1 MAPGCA
7 PAATTRWPACV
18 EDALRATGLGVK
30 CLLVA
35 DEGVLWTLHRLREQ
49 GVLPADTTFKVSAL
63 IGPVNPASFAV
74 FEQLGAD
81 SINIPSDLTLAQFT
95 EIRRVSRAPM
105 DLYIEA
111 PDDLGGYVRMYEVAE
126 LIRRGAPLYLKFG
139 LAKSP
144 GIYPYGQHLRELALS
159 TAKERVRRGRP
170 RAGPARAAR
179 GGRRDGPAGQP
190 TAGPAQPVR
199 DLVITFRKHSPQ
211 KKTQPRTIPHTR
223 SRSFHSQRSGT
234 TGPSSDPTSRMMT
247 MRNRR
252 AALAAV
258 ASAASLALALTACG
272 QNSEGGGEEKKGGA
286 DGATIGVAMPTK
298 SSERWISDGANV
310 VKELKSKGYKT
321 KLVYGEDDPDQQV
334 SQIENMITQGVD
346 ALVVAAIDNKSL
358 NNVLQQAKDA
368 DIPVISYDRLILGTE
383 NVDYYASFDNEKV
396 GELQGSYIVD
406 KLGLE
411 DGKKGP
417 FSIELF
423 AYSNDDNNTKYF
435 FQGAMN
441 VLKPHID
448 KGELVVRSK
457 QTALNQVTTLRWDGG
472 TAQKRM
478 DDLLTSSYRSA
489 KVDAVLSPYD
499 GISIGI
505 LSALKS
511 DGYGT
516 KAKPMPVVTGQDA
529 ELASVKSII
538 AGDQTQTVYK
548 DLRKLAKV
556 ASNMVDAALNDKK
569 PEVNDTKSYDNG
581 VKVVPAYL
589 LQPVSVDKDN
599 YKEALVDD
607 GYYTE
612 NDLK

>member
-1 MAPGCA
+1 
-7 PAATTRWPACV
+7 
-18 EDALRATGLGVK
+18 
-30 CLLVA
+30 
-35 DEGVLWTLHRLREQ
+35 
-49 GVLPADTTFKVSAL
+49 
-63 IGPVNPASFAV
+63 
-74 FEQLGAD
+74 
-81 SINIPSDLTLAQFT
+81 
-95 EIRRVSRAPM
+95 
-105 DLYIEA
+105 
-111 PDDLGGYVRMYEVAE
+111 
-126 LIRRGAPLYLKFG
+126 
-139 LAKSP
+139 
-144 GIYPYGQHLRELALS
+144 
-159 TAKERVRRGRP
+159 
-170 RAGPARAAR
+170 
-179 GGRRDGPAGQP
+179 
-190 TAGPAQPVR
+190 
-199 DLVITFRKHSPQ
+199 
-211 KKTQPRTIPHTR
+211 
-223 SRSFHSQRSGT
+223 
-234 TGPSSDPTSRMMT
+234 

-252 AALAAV
+252 AALAAM
-258 ASAASLALALTACG
+258 ASAASLALTLTACG

-346 ALVVAAIDNKSL
+346 ALIVAAIDNKSL
-358 NNVLQQAKDA
+358 NNVLQQAKEA
-368 DIPVISYDRLILGTE
+368 EIPVISYDRLILGTE

-423 AYSNDDNNTKYF
+423 AGSNDDNNTKYF

-489 KVDAVLSPYD
+489 EVDAVLSPYD

-516 KAKPMPVVTGQDA
+516 KGKPMPVVTGQDA

-599 YKEALVDD
+599 YKKALVDD
-607 GYYTE
+607 GYYTAD
-612 NDLK
+612 DLK